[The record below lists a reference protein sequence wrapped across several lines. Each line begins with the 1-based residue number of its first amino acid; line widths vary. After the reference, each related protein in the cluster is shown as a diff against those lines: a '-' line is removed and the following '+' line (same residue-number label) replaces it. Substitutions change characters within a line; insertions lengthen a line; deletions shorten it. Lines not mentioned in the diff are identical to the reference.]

1 MQLEL
6 QRTQSEKAGNTTLF
20 FLSIFIPVSLFSPS
34 ATSFFFFFF
43 FFFFAGKNIDFRP
56 IARE

>member
-20 FLSIFIPVSLFSPS
+20 FLSIVIPVSLFSPS
-34 ATSFFFFFF
+34 ATSF